1 MAFLK
6 AARTGVLI
14 GGSGLIGG
22 TILHHFKTL
31 ERSRIDLIA
40 PNSKELSLRVAEDVR
55 SYFERVRP
63 DFIVNCAIA
72 SIDSD
77 PRLTY
82 EVTFLGA
89 IHLARAARE
98 LGIPYVHISS
108 AAVLPQGCNLDETV
122 RRPLRPELPPYA
134 KAKLLAER
142 TLEHMARSE
151 GLDYTNIRLAIV
163 YGAHDHK
170 IQGFHRLLFSV
181 VDRSLPVL
189 ITSRRAMHSYTNA
202 AKLPAFVSHVLEHRA
217 SCSGRTFHF
226 VDPEP
231 VALGRL
237 ILAVRSLLGTARP
250 REIYV
255 PRAIAKPVLNGLAR
269 LLRLATR
276 IGIEARLPAESL
288 FVDDFYESQT
298 LSCDALRR
306 SGFVDPDPDA
316 TIFTALP
323 ALLGYYVRRWE
334 LLNLIA
340 RRESSAP
347 DPHDRAAL
355 FLRAPEQLLD
365 EVLNEQ
371 QTPFLGRCSLLNA
384 RPDPEPS
391 SEDTD
396 KLQRSGSCWNST
408 VFPAGSATHT
418 IR

>member
-1 MAFLK
+1 M
-6 AARTGVLI
+6 
-14 GGSGLIGG
+14 
-22 TILHHFKTL
+22 
-31 ERSRIDLIA
+31 
-40 PNSKELSLRVAEDVR
+40 
-55 SYFERVRP
+55 
-63 DFIVNCAIA
+63 
-72 SIDSD
+72 
-77 PRLTY
+77 
-82 EVTFLGA
+82 
-89 IHLARAARE
+89 
-98 LGIPYVHISS
+98 
-108 AAVLPQGCNLDETV
+108 LPHGRNLDESA

-170 IQGFHRLLFSV
+170 IQGFHRLLFSI

-202 AKLPAFVSHVLEHRA
+202 AKLPAFVSHVLEHRS
-217 SCSGRTFHF
+217 SCSGQTFHF

-237 ILAVRSLLGTARP
+237 ILAIRSLLGTTRP

-255 PRAIAKPVLNGLAR
+255 PRAIAKLFLSGLAR
-269 LLRLATR
+269 LVRMATR

-288 FVDDFYESQT
+288 FLDDFYESQT
-298 LSCDALRR
+298 LSCDSLRR

-323 ALLGYYVRRWE
+323 ALIGYYVRRWE

-340 RRESSAP
+340 RRDASAP
-347 DPHDRAAL
+347 DPQDGATL
-355 FLRAPEQLLD
+355 FLRSPEQLLA

-371 QTPFLGRCSLLNA
+371 RNPFLERCSLVTA
-384 RPDPEPS
+384 PPDPAPS
-391 SEDTD
+391 GAEGPR
-396 KLQRSGSCWNST
+396 LQRSGSC
-408 VFPAGSATHT
+408 
-418 IR
+418 